1 MASSQGFGVEDEEEI
16 QERLL
21 TEKLIIGTIGEGDE
35 RCFSKV
41 ITVEDIEAFAKVTG
55 DFNPIHMD
63 SQFAQKTI
71 FGDRIA
77 HGILSVGLIS
87 AALSKF
93 PGVIVYLAQ
102 DIRFLKPV
110 RPGDEIKAIATVSKK
125 VVAHSE
131 LKLKTVCYNQR
142 YEMVV
147 DGEARVKVLDADK
160 EAIS

>member
-1 MASSQGFGVEDEEEI
+1 M
-16 QERLL
+16 

-63 SQFAQKTI
+63 SRFAQKTI

-102 DIRFLKPV
+102 DIRFLRPV
-110 RPGDEIKAIATVSKK
+110 RPGDEIKAIATVLEK

-142 YEMVV
+142 HEMVV
-147 DGEARVKVLDADK
+147 DGEARVKVLEADK